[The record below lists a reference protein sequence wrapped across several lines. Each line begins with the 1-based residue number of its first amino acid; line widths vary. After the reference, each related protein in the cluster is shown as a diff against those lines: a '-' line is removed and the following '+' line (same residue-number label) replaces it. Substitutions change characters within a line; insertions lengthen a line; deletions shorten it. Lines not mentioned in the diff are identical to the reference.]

1 MLQKALKLIL
11 LLGSFLLKLFIIK
24 KNKKG
29 LKMRIRQPHIPYVSN
44 KISIDL
50 LNSKFV
56 KLVNGIEPVKEV
68 VSKIITALV
77 LKEKSLDEKVN
88 EILAEQENQMDL
100 MQVDRKNMFWLLKK
114 KLADEYKIQMNYEDR
129 YNALSHS
136 ILDALVDE
144 DLINFNVS
152 ENRVKN
158 VIYSSMIEY
167 LKTYEDIED
176 LVFDK
181 INNYKR
187 KIVPGSEEYDLI
199 YEKLYEEELKKRK
212 ML

>member
-1 MLQKALKLIL
+1 
-11 LLGSFLLKLFIIK
+11 
-24 KNKKG
+24 
-29 LKMRIRQPHIPYVSN
+29 MRIRQPHIPYVSN

-50 LNSKFV
+50 LNSKYI
-56 KLVNGIEPVKEV
+56 KLANGIEPVKVV
-68 VSKIITALV
+68 VSDVITQLV
-77 LKEKSLDEKVN
+77 LKERALDEKVN
-88 EILAEQENQMDL
+88 SILEEQEMQMDI

-129 YNALSHS
+129 YNALAHS
-136 ILDALVDE
+136 ILDALIDE
-144 DLINFNVS
+144 DLINFTVS
-152 ENRVKN
+152 ENKIKN

-176 LVFDK
+176 LVYEK

-187 KIVPGSEEYDLI
+187 KIIPGSEEYDLI

>member
-1 MLQKALKLIL
+1 
-11 LLGSFLLKLFIIK
+11 
-24 KNKKG
+24 
-29 LKMRIRQPHIPYVSN
+29 MRIRQPHIPYVSN
-44 KISIDL
+44 KISLDL
-50 LNSKFV
+50 LNSNFI
-56 KLVNGIEPVKEV
+56 KLVNGLEPAKEV
-68 VSKIITALV
+68 IAKIITALV

-88 EILAEQENQMDL
+88 EILLEQENQMDL

-129 YNALSHS
+129 YNALSHA

-176 LVFDK
+176 LVYDK
-181 INNYKR
+181 ISNYKR
-187 KIVPGSEEYDLI
+187 KIIPGSEEYDLI

>member
-1 MLQKALKLIL
+1 
-11 LLGSFLLKLFIIK
+11 
-24 KNKKG
+24 
-29 LKMRIRQPHIPYVSN
+29 MRIRQPHIPYVSN
-44 KISIDL
+44 KISLDL
-50 LNSKFV
+50 LNSNFI
-56 KLVNGIEPVKEV
+56 KLVNGLEPAKEV
-68 VSKIITALV
+68 IAKIITALV

-129 YNALSHS
+129 YNALSHA

-176 LVFDK
+176 LVYDK
-181 INNYKR
+181 ISNYKR
-187 KIVPGSEEYDLI
+187 KIIPGSEEYDLI

>member
-1 MLQKALKLIL
+1 
-11 LLGSFLLKLFIIK
+11 
-24 KNKKG
+24 
-29 LKMRIRQPHIPYVSN
+29 MRIRQPHIPYVSN
-44 KISIDL
+44 KISLDL
-50 LNSKFV
+50 LNSNFI
-56 KLVNGIEPVKEV
+56 KLVNGLEPTKEV
-68 VSKIITALV
+68 IAKIITALV

-129 YNALSHS
+129 YNALSHA

-176 LVFDK
+176 LVYDK
-181 INNYKR
+181 ISNYKR
-187 KIVPGSEEYDLI
+187 KIIPGSEEYDLI

>member
-1 MLQKALKLIL
+1 
-11 LLGSFLLKLFIIK
+11 
-24 KNKKG
+24 
-29 LKMRIRQPHIPYVSN
+29 MRIRQPHIPYVSN
-44 KISIDL
+44 KISLDL
-50 LNSKFV
+50 LNSNFI
-56 KLVNGIEPVKEV
+56 KLVNGLEPAKEV
-68 VSKIITALV
+68 ITKIITALV

-129 YNALSHS
+129 YNALSHA

-176 LVFDK
+176 LVYDK
-181 INNYKR
+181 ISNYKR
-187 KIVPGSEEYDLI
+187 KIIPGSEEYDLI